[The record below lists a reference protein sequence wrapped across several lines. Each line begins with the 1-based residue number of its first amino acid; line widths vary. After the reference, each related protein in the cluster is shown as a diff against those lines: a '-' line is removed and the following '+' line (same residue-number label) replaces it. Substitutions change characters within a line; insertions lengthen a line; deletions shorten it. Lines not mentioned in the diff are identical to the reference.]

1 MVIRQKNVFLFSTRS
16 DKSIYYRHHHTSFV
30 NRAGSVINRVKKE
43 IYPELL
49 TQAWLKFYE
58 CLSEFD
64 LVSGVKGSSFL
75 SLHLCEAPGAFISAL
90 NHYLSL
96 NHDVKVFNFT
106 THHLLP

>member
-1 MVIRQKNVFLFSTRS
+1 MFPFFPPEVTKVFF
-16 DKSIYYRHHHTSFV
+16 RHHHTSFV

-58 CLSEFD
+58 CLNEYS

-96 NHDVKVFNFT
+96 NHHVKVFYFT